1 MSRDKISEWSATPA
15 DNTDIGGINIAEGMP
30 PANVNNAIRMAMSQI
45 KEQQVGS
52 DGDNFVV
59 GGNLSVT
66 GTTTLGGV
74 PTGPTAT
81 AGTNTTQLATTAFVN
96 TKVGTVG
103 TMAAQNSNAVNIT
116 GGTWTTAGSINS
128 INVTSLGSNA
138 TGTKTVSASN
148 PTGGSDGDIWYKV
161 D

>member
-1 MSRDKISEWSATPA
+1 MSRDKISEWSTTPA

-66 GTTTLGGV
+66 GTTTLGGI
-74 PTGPTAT
+74 PTGPTAS
-81 AGTNTTQLATTAFVN
+81 AGTNTTQLATTAFV
-96 TKVGTVG
+96 TTATGTLG
-103 TMAAQNSNAVNIT
+103 TMATQNANAVNIT

-128 INVTSLGSNA
+128 INVTSIGSNS
-138 TGTKTVSASN
+138 TGTKTISTAS
-148 PTGGSDGDIWYKV
+148 PSGGADGDIWYKV
-161 D
+161 

>member
-1 MSRDKISEWSATPA
+1 MSRDKISEWSTTPA

-45 KEQQVGS
+45 KDQQAGS

-74 PTGPTAT
+74 PTGPTAS
-81 AGTNTTQLATTAFVN
+81 AGTNTTQLATTAFV
-96 TKVGTVG
+96 
-103 TMAAQNSNAVNIT
+103 
-116 GGTWTTAGSINS
+116 TTA
-128 INVTSLGSNA
+128 TA
-138 TGTKTVSASN
+138 GT
-148 PTGGSDGDIWYKV
+148 
-161 D
+161 

>member
-1 MSRDKISEWSATPA
+1 MSRDKISEWSTTPA

-45 KEQQVGS
+45 KDQQAGS

-74 PTGPTAT
+74 PTGPTAS

-103 TMAAQNSNAVNIT
+103 TMAAQSSGAVNIT
-116 GGTWTTAGSINS
+116 GGAITGTTINS
-128 INVTSLGSNA
+128 ITVGSNGS
-138 TGTKTVSASN
+138 GTKTVSSGN
-148 PTGGSDGDIWYKV
+148 PSGGVDGDIWYRIT
-161 D
+161 

>member
-1 MSRDKISEWSATPA
+1 MSRDKISEWSTTPA

-45 KEQQVGS
+45 KDQQAGS

-74 PTGPTAT
+74 PTGPTAS
-81 AGTNTTQLATTAFVN
+81 AGTNTTQLATTAFVATAN
-96 TKVGTVG
+96 TAQSLG
-103 TMAAQNSNAVNIT
+103 TMATQASNSVNIT
-116 GGTWTTAGSINS
+116 GGTITGTTINAL
-128 INVTSLGSNA
+128 TPGTNA
-138 TGTKTVSASN
+138 TGAKTISSSAPS
-148 PTGGSDGDIWYKV
+148 GGSDGDIWYQI
-161 D
+161 